1 MALHLKLREERI
13 RNSWTQD
20 ILAEKIGVSREMIG
34 RWERQEA
41 IPTLSNCI
49 RICKIF
55 EITVDYLI
63 KDDIDT
69 RDNQIKYMTLGKG
82 ILDLVDEKYPV
93 DFFRKYS
100 IVSKEE
106 ILAIPRRQGLDFLE
120 MVKKELDWTDI
131 DEQNTKLRDYMRQ
144 FILSWYKFNKA
155 RFLLAK
161 EQSTISLGINAILFS
176 QEELKQELEGLYSKQ
191 PVMLLRDLMIKRLEK
206 HLCNEYGI
214 NSSEILLGE
223 YEFNKSLDI
232 QIYQM
237 ND

>member
-20 ILAEKIGVSREMIG
+20 MLAEKIGVSREIVG

-49 RICKIF
+49 RICKVLK
-55 EITVDYLI
+55 ITVDYLI

-69 RDNQIKYMTLGKG
+69 KDNQIKYMTLGKG
-82 ILDLVDEKYPV
+82 ILDLVDERYPV

-106 ILAIPRRQGLDFLE
+106 VLAIPRKQGLDFLE
-120 MVKKELDWTDI
+120 MVRIELDKTDI
-131 DEQNTKLRDYMRQ
+131 DKQNKKLRNYMRQ
-144 FILSWYKFNKA
+144 FILSWYKFSKA

-161 EQSTISLGINAILFS
+161 EQSTISLEINAVLFS
-176 QEELKQELEGLYSKQ
+176 QEELKLELEGLYSKQ

-206 HLCNEYGI
+206 RVCSEYGI
-214 NSSEILLGE
+214 NFNDLIKEMK
-223 YEFNKSLDI
+223 EFDNDI
-232 QIYQM
+232 NI
-237 ND
+237 